1 MDTFSPARFPAPVV
15 RSRTFGELVLSETRY
30 APDAMLAAHAHEYA
44 CLVVVLDG
52 TFCERIGARERV
64 GEPGMVIVRP
74 EGEPHSDAF
83 GKRGA
88 ICLNVELSPAW
99 VAQLREGGPASSA
112 AFSFAGRQ
120 LHAELLDPD
129 DLSSTAVESLVL
141 ELLASRSATGVA
153 TPHWL
158 LRARELMHDEF
169 ATRLTLQRI
178 AAAAGVHP
186 IHLAATFRRIVG
198 VPVAAYIRQL
208 RLEYA
213 CRELIATPASLT
225 DIAYAA
231 GFADQSHFCRLFRQ
245 FVGMTPRA
253 YRAAMQRP

>member
-1 MDTFSPARFPAPVV
+1 MDIFSRTRFPAPIV
-15 RSRTFGELVLSETRY
+15 RSRTFGELLLSETRY
-30 APDAMLAAHAHEYA
+30 APGTALTAHAHEFA

-52 TFCERIGARERV
+52 TFREHFGARERV

-83 GKRGA
+83 GAGGA

-99 VAQLREGGPASSA
+99 VARMTDGRTPSSA

-120 LHAELLDPD
+120 LHAELLHPD
-129 DLSSTAVESLVL
+129 DLSQTAVESLVL
-141 ELLASRSATGVA
+141 NLLATRGAPSAA
-153 TPHWL
+153 APLWL
-158 LRARELMHDEF
+158 TRAKELMHDEF

-198 VPVAAYIRQL
+198 VPVAAYVRQL

-213 CRELIATPASLT
+213 CREIVATPASLT

-231 GFADQSHFCRLFRQ
+231 GFADQSHFCRLFRRSL
-245 FVGMTPRA
+245 GMTPRA
-253 YRAAMQRP
+253 YRAALQRP